1 MKKVQFI
8 ALSISLLFL
17 LSACGGATDKKET
30 QEESKPVKT
39 KKLDLKTQDGVVKTL
54 KNVGIE
60 IPAEFN
66 FEKAE
71 LDGGYYKS
79 EFVTDSLD
87 EETFTKLSTWVPKL
101 VEKKVEAGWKK
112 FDVRKDEEF
121 VGSVINESILYAP
134 KGSEIKGLTVS
145 SAAEKEKMVIK
156 LYFSIDS

>member
-1 MKKVQFI
+1 MKRLQFI
-8 ALSISLLFL
+8 AFSILFLFL
-17 LSACGGATDKKET
+17 LSSCGSSTEKKESK
-30 QEESKPVKT
+30 EDSKPAKSE
-39 KKLDLKTQDGVVKTL
+39 KLDLKTQEGVVKTL
-54 KNVGIE
+54 KTVDIN

-87 EETFTKLSTWVPKL
+87 EETFTELSTWVPEL